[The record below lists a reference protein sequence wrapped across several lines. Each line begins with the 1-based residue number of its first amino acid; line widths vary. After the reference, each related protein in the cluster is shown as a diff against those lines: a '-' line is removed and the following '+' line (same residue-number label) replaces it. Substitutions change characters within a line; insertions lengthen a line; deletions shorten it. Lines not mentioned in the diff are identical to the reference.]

1 MESMLEFKNTH
12 NNWVGGISKLLFGV
26 SKCFLNSKALLF
38 LLVFLN
44 GICIAQ
50 EKQQFSTVQPV
61 VGANQIPKYLPL
73 LKHKKIGI
81 VANQTSVLFKNSE
94 HSSYKHLIDSLQK
107 LNITIAK
114 VFTPEHGFRGSSD
127 ASEHIEDSKD
137 LKTGLPL
144 VSLYGKNRK
153 PTDAQLKNVELVL
166 FDIQDV
172 GVRFYTY
179 LSTLHYVM
187 EACAENNIP
196 VLVLDRPNPN
206 GHYVDGPMMQPEH
219 KSFIGMHAV
228 PLVYGM
234 TIGEYAQMINGERWL
249 KNGRT
254 CDLTVIPLQKYIHQ
268 TRVPTSDTP
277 LSQPAQCH
285 SRKLLSQL
293 GFFEGTPVNAGRG
306 TEFQFQRYGAPDF
319 PKGTFFYTPL
329 PNFGSKYP
337 KHRGQR
343 CYGVDLSSS
352 PRLSKINIS
361 WLADA
366 YQKSP
371 NKTLFFGKTFTKH
384 VGNTEL
390 QKQLEAQKSPKE
402 IEASWQKDLKAFQK
416 IRQKYLL
423 YD

>member
-26 SKCFLNSKALLF
+26 SKYFQNYKTLLF
-38 LLVFLN
+38 LCVFLN
-44 GICIAQ
+44 GICVAQ
-50 EKQQFSTVQPV
+50 KKQQLSTEQPV
-61 VGANQIPKYLPL
+61 VGANQIPKYLHL
-73 LKHKKIGI
+73 LQHKKIGI

-94 HSSYKHLIDSLQK
+94 LSSYEHLVDSLQK
-107 LNITIAK
+107 QKITIVK

-206 GHYVDGPMMQPEH
+206 GHYVDGPMMHPEN
-219 KSFIGMHAV
+219 KSFIGMHPV

-234 TIGEYAQMINGERWL
+234 TIGEYAQMINGESWL

-254 CDLTVIPLQKYIHQ
+254 CDLTVIPLQKYKHQ
-268 TRVPTSDTP
+268 TRYQLPIRPSPNLPNAKAVNCYPSLGFLKEHLSMQVEELNFSSKDTEPLIFQKELFSTHRSPTSEANIQNTAANVAMVWTCPRHQDCLKST
-277 LSQPAQCH
+277 S
-285 SRKLLSQL
+285 L
-293 GFFEGTPVNAGRG
+293 G
-306 TEFQFQRYGAPDF
+306 
-319 PKGTFFYTPL
+319 
-329 PNFGSKYP
+329 
-337 KHRGQR
+337 
-343 CYGVDLSSS
+343 
-352 PRLSKINIS
+352 
-361 WLADA
+361 
-366 YQKSP
+366 
-371 NKTLFFGKTFTKH
+371 
-384 VGNTEL
+384 
-390 QKQLEAQKSPKE
+390 
-402 IEASWQKDLKAFQK
+402 
-416 IRQKYLL
+416 
-423 YD
+423 

>member
-94 HSSYKHLIDSLQK
+94 HSSYEHLVDSLQK
-107 LNITIAK
+107 QKITIVK

-127 ASEHIEDSKD
+127 ASEYIEDSKD
-137 LKTGLPL
+137 VKTGLPL

-219 KSFIGMHAV
+219 KSFIGMHPV

-234 TIGEYAQMINGERWL
+234 TIGEYAQMINGENWL

-254 CDLTVIPLQKYIHQ
+254 CDLTVIPLQKYTHQ
-268 TRVPTSDTP
+268 TRVPTSDTS

-285 SRKLLSQL
+285 SCKLLS
-293 GFFEGTPVNAGRG
+293 
-306 TEFQFQRYGAPDF
+306 
-319 PKGTFFYTPL
+319 
-329 PNFGSKYP
+329 
-337 KHRGQR
+337 
-343 CYGVDLSSS
+343 
-352 PRLSKINIS
+352 
-361 WLADA
+361 
-366 YQKSP
+366 
-371 NKTLFFGKTFTKH
+371 
-384 VGNTEL
+384 
-390 QKQLEAQKSPKE
+390 
-402 IEASWQKDLKAFQK
+402 
-416 IRQKYLL
+416 
-423 YD
+423 